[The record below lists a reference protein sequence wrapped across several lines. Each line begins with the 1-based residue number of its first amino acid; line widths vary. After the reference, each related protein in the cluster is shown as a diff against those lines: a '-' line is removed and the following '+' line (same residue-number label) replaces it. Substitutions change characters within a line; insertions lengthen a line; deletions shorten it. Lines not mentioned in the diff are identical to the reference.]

1 MNRRNYFI
9 IYGLT
14 VLLAISSVSPIFAQ
28 NKSNFKKPKTDSTL
42 FLLDNKKELK
52 SNTFLIKGNITKLPQ
67 FKTPQNINKNFKPSD
82 KNYYEFFNHKPK
94 HNFSINSKQPV
105 ESDVLVRHY
114 FNGKVI
120 TNKEN
125 PIKTKFSLGTL
136 YSSSKYVR
144 LEFRDFQLVDGDR
157 IKVYLNGKIL
167 SSNIK
172 LDGLYY
178 TLKIDLDNGYNRIDI
193 KALSAGFSGPNT
205 AEIKVYDDQ
214 GEVISNQKWN
224 INVGE
229 FATLSI
235 IKK

>member
-1 MNRRNYFI
+1 MNKKNNLFLFV
-9 IYGLT
+9 LT
-14 VLLAISSVSPIFAQ
+14 ILLATSLVSPIFAQ
-28 NKSNFKKPKTDSTL
+28 KNNDFKKPKTDSTL
-42 FLLDNKKELK
+42 FLLDAKKKLK
-52 SNTFLIKGNITKLPQ
+52 TNFLFKGNLKKLSKI
-67 FKTPQNINKNFKPSD
+67 KTPQNNNSNFKPSD
-82 KNYYEFFNHKPK
+82 KNYYEFFNSRPK
-94 HNFSINSKQPV
+94 HNFSIKSKQPV
-105 ESDVLVRHY
+105 ESDVLVMHY

-120 TNKEN
+120 TNREN

-136 YSSSKYVR
+136 YSGSKFVR

-157 IKVYLNGKIL
+157 IKVYLNGKII
-167 SSNIK
+167 SSNIE

-205 AEIKVYDDQ
+205 AELKVYDDQ
-214 GEVISNQKWN
+214 GVVISNQKWN